1 MQHDIIEKV
10 LEKLNC
16 MMKPENQ
23 DVLLFLGNAQ
33 VHPENLMRKHSNIKI
48 ACLLKNTT
56 SRLQPLDAK
65 IIINFKAKYQSKLL
79 RHQIARISNDRSA
92 SDISKEVLILQT
104 ITWVAAAW
112 KEYSDT
118 TIKNCFAQS
127 GIVQQVVK
135 NDESQLDD
143 ELAKLFKELT
153 KIMKLMVDQKDGRLE
168 SCIDSTVL

>member
-56 SRLQPLDAK
+56 YKL
-65 IIINFKAKYQSKLL
+65 QSK
-79 RHQIARISNDRSA
+79 ISEQVITSLDCEDFKRS
-92 SDISKEVLILQT
+92 
-104 ITWVAAAW
+104 
-112 KEYSDT
+112 
-118 TIKNCFAQS
+118 
-127 GIVQQVVK
+127 
-135 NDESQLDD
+135 
-143 ELAKLFKELT
+143 
-153 KIMKLMVDQKDGRLE
+153 
-168 SCIDSTVL
+168 

>member
-23 DVLLFLGNAQ
+23 DVLLLLGNAQ

-79 RHQIARISNDRSA
+79 RH
-92 SDISKEVLILQT
+92 
-104 ITWVAAAW
+104 
-112 KEYSDT
+112 
-118 TIKNCFAQS
+118 
-127 GIVQQVVK
+127 
-135 NDESQLDD
+135 
-143 ELAKLFKELT
+143 
-153 KIMKLMVDQKDGRLE
+153 
-168 SCIDSTVL
+168 